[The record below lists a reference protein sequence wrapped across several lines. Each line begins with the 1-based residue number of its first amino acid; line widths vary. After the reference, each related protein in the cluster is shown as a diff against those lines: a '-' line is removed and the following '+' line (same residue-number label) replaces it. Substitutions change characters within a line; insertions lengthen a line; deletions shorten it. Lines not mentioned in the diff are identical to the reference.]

1 MKKLEVF
8 GAKKLKGQI
17 RISGSKNASLP
28 ILAATLLSSKKIYL
42 NNLPR
47 VKDIE
52 TMIVLLESLGSKIK
66 KIKDRIFIDN
76 SNQKKT
82 FASYNL
88 VKTMRGSI
96 LVLGPLLAKFKK
108 AKVSSPG
115 GCTIGVRPID
125 IHLKALSKLGVNYK
139 IDQGYVIATA
149 PKGLIGAKIR
159 FPKISVGAT
168 ENLIIA
174 ASFAKGTTYLSN
186 CAIEPEIEDLVNFLK
201 KMGCDIKWVAKRSIK
216 IVGVTKVNETNYS
229 VMFDRIEAGHI
240 YGCCSSH

>member
-17 RISGSKNASLP
+17 KISGSKNASLP
-28 ILAATLLSSKKIYL
+28 ILAATLLSNKKIYL

-52 TMIVLLESLGSKIK
+52 TMIILLESLGSKIK
-66 KIKDRIFIDN
+66 RVKDKIYIDN

-139 IDQGYVIATA
+139 IDQGYVIASA

-174 ASFAKGTTYLSN
+174 ANFAKGTTCLSN
-186 CAIEPEIEDLVNFLK
+186 CAIEPEIKDLVNFLK
-201 KMGCDIKWVAKRSIK
+201 KNGLQ
-216 IVGVTKVNETNYS
+216 Y
-229 VMFDRIEAGHI
+229 
-240 YGCCSSH
+240 

>member
-42 NNLPR
+42 KNLPK

-66 KIKDRIFIDN
+66 RIKDKISIDN

-125 IHLKALSKLGVNYK
+125 IHLKAL
-139 IDQGYVIATA
+139 
-149 PKGLIGAKIR
+149 
-159 FPKISVGAT
+159 
-168 ENLIIA
+168 
-174 ASFAKGTTYLSN
+174 
-186 CAIEPEIEDLVNFLK
+186 
-201 KMGCDIKWVAKRSIK
+201 
-216 IVGVTKVNETNYS
+216 
-229 VMFDRIEAGHI
+229 
-240 YGCCSSH
+240 

>member
-17 RISGSKNASLP
+17 KISGSKNASLP
-28 ILAATLLSSKKIYL
+28 ILAATLLSNKKIYL

-52 TMIVLLESLGSKIK
+52 TMIILLESLGSKIK
-66 KIKDRIFIDN
+66 RVKDKIYIDN

-125 IHLKALSKLGVNYK
+125 IH
-139 IDQGYVIATA
+139 
-149 PKGLIGAKIR
+149 
-159 FPKISVGAT
+159 
-168 ENLIIA
+168 
-174 ASFAKGTTYLSN
+174 
-186 CAIEPEIEDLVNFLK
+186 
-201 KMGCDIKWVAKRSIK
+201 
-216 IVGVTKVNETNYS
+216 
-229 VMFDRIEAGHI
+229 
-240 YGCCSSH
+240 